1 MKINIIIPY
10 KENFNIENASSVSIV
25 LKNSLK
31 KSKFKSKFQI
41 FGRNVKNPMFK
52 KSFNGVKKPFY
63 YLGSK
68 NILIARYLLKSI
80 KLDRNEKQIIEVHNR
95 PYVFAFIANK
105 IRDIPITLFFHNNP
119 LEMKGSK
126 SISERE
132 EILKRAKRIFFVS
145 KYIKK
150 QFLIG
155 IKYSKNENE
164 KLIVLYNGIT
174 RNVASFPKKKKEVLF
189 VGRIV
194 KEKGAHLY
202 VDAVDFLA
210 SKFPD
215 WKFIICGSPKLG
227 HNDTKS
233 IYASSVTQK
242 FLDIGVNTLFTG
254 YLKNDEILKKMAN
267 ASIVVVPSLWDEP
280 YGLVVSEAMSSGC
293 AVISTNSGGIPEI
306 LKGNGILIKNINKNK
321 LINKMTLL
329 INNSEELK
337 KFQQLAWKNFSHTS
351 DNYNQLLDQHR
362 IQILKNF

>member
-31 KSKFKSKFQI
+31 KSKFKSKFEI
-41 FGRNVKNPMFK
+41 FGKNVEYPMFK
-52 KSFNGVKKPFY
+52 ENFNGVKKPFY

-68 NILIARYLLKSI
+68 NILIAKHLLNSI
-80 KLDRNEKQIIEVHNR
+80 KLKRNEKQIIEVHNR
-95 PYVFAFIANK
+95 PYVFKFLTNK
-105 IRDIPITLFFHNNP
+105 IKDIPITLFFHNNP
-119 LEMKGSK
+119 LEMKGSR

-132 EILKRAKRIFFVS
+132 EILKSAQRIFFVS

-150 QFLIG
+150 QFLTG
-155 IKYSKNENE
+155 INYTKKENQ

-174 RNVASFPKKKKEVLF
+174 RNIKNFPKKKKEVLF

-194 KEKGAHLY
+194 REKGAHLY
-202 VDAVDFLA
+202 VDAVHSLA
-210 SKFPD
+210 KEFSH

-227 HNDTKS
+227 HNNTNS
-233 IYASSVTQK
+233 SYAYSVTKK
-242 FLDIGVNTLFTG
+242 FLEIGDNTLFTG
-254 YLKNDEILKKMAN
+254 YLKNDEILKKMIN

-306 LKGNGILIKNINKNK
+306 LGGSGLLIKNINKNK
-321 LINKMTLL
+321 LINKMKLL
-329 INNSEELK
+329 MSNSSELK
-337 KFQQLAWKNFSHTS
+337 KFQKLAWKNFSHTS
-351 DNYNQLLDQHR
+351 KNYNQLLDQHR
-362 IQILKNF
+362 INIFNNF